1 VLKTAYVLDKWLLT
15 IIQNEITAFPELLAQ
30 LEIQGA
36 VITADAIHTQKASVK
51 VVTEKKADYV
61 FPVKENQSSL
71 LEDIKLLFTEADA
84 AHTETLEKKG
94 GRVEHRRY
102 ELLSAEGLPGV
113 SDWAGCQCAGR
124 VSRKRTKGEKVTEET
139 IYYITS
145 LDFEVEPKIQL

>member
-1 VLKTAYVLDKWLLT
+1 MAKHYVVAEIAIRIIRCTCYMHGVLKTAYVLDKWLLT

-84 AHTETLEKKG
+84 
-94 GRVEHRRY
+94 VE
-102 ELLSAEGLPGV
+102 
-113 SDWAGCQCAGR
+113 
-124 VSRKRTKGEKVTEET
+124 
-139 IYYITS
+139 
-145 LDFEVEPKIQL
+145 F